1 MTRVATIAM
10 HRTLFDAIGRSQARL
25 AASQVQLATGKKA
38 GDFAALGI
46 DAVPTLS
53 ARSLIARQE
62 AHGAL
67 SNRLGTTLAIQDSA
81 LGGAEDAMMRLR
93 TEMLTV
99 IGTGRAAALQGAI
112 EEAFQHFRVAMNAE
126 EGGQP
131 LFAGSATDKPP
142 FKPAA
147 LADTI
152 GVPASGAFTNDAVKA
167 SARVADGLDVQYGI
181 AASEVGGTL
190 YEAFRT
196 IAETGPIGEVPTA
209 AQSAAFNVA
218 IGQINDGL
226 TTLRSANAEN
236 GRRQAQVET
245 LAVRAD
251 EKSLLLHQLISRNE
265 DADMAQ
271 VASDLTQ
278 RETILQ
284 ASYATYAK
292 LSQLSLLNFLR

>member
-53 ARSLIARQE
+53 ARSLVARQE
-62 AHGAL
+62 AHAAL
-67 SNRLGTTLAIQDSA
+67 YNRLGTTLAIQNSA
-81 LGGAEDAMMRLR
+81 LTGAEDAVTRLR
-93 TEMLTV
+93 TEVLTV
-99 IGTGRAAALQGAI
+99 IGTGRAAGLQGAVQ
-112 EEAFQHFRVAMNAE
+112 EAFQHFRVAMNAD

-131 LFAGSATDKPP
+131 LFAGSATDKLP

-152 GVPASGAFTNDAVKA
+152 GIPASGAFTNDDVKA
-167 SARVADGLDVQYGI
+167 SSRVADGLDVQYGI
-181 AASEVGGTL
+181 SASEVGGAL

-196 IAETGPIGEVPTA
+196 IAEAGPIGDVPTA
-209 AQSAAFNVA
+209 AQSTAFNAA

-226 TTLRSANAEN
+226 TTLRFVNAEN

-245 LAVRAD
+245 LATRAED
-251 EKSLLLHQLISRNE
+251 KSLVLHKLISRNE

-284 ASYATYAK
+284 ASYSTYAR